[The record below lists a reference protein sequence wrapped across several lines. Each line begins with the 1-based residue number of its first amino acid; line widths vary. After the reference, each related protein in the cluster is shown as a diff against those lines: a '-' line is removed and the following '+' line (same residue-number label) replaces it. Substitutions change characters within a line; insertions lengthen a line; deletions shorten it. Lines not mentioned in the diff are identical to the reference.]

1 LRAHFTSATKL
12 GWGKLDSGNTIEGC
26 ADRGIDA
33 NECHIASDTTVD
45 LWTRY
50 AFGHGTSV
58 SANVFNVFDRAE
70 PVELR
75 PGSAL
80 PLRSRTLMLT
90 LEHQF

>member
-1 LRAHFTSATKL
+1 
-12 GWGKLDSGNTIEGC
+12 
-26 ADRGIDA
+26 
-33 NECHIASDTTVD
+33 

-50 AFGHGTSV
+50 AFGRTTSV
-58 SANVFNVFDRAE
+58 SANVFNLFDRPMPA
-70 PVELR
+70 ELR